1 MDSPAMMGGLEKAL
15 CTHYKASFF
24 LLFMYSKETSLF
36 QEEISQR
43 LKIMHQKLIQFNKN
57 LRSEKQHLPEL
68 EAGDVVKISRKIKE
82 GTKER
87 TQVFQGMVIAV
98 KARQSSSPTV
108 TVRKVSSGVGVEL
121 VLPLHSAQIEKIEVL
136 KKTKAGRSKLYYV
149 RTKSA
154 KVLGKKLK
162 EVPFAIGKA
171 GQEIKDVVR
180 EVTEAAKAEVAVETT
195 AQKEE
200 MKQAE

>member
-1 MDSPAMMGGLEKAL
+1 MIMD
-15 CTHYKASFF
+15 
-24 LLFMYSKETSLF
+24 
-36 QEEISQR
+36 
-43 LKIMHQKLIQFNKN
+43 QKLIQFNKK
-57 LRSEKQHLPEL
+57 LRSEKAHFPEL

-82 GTKER
+82 GGKER
-87 TQVFQGMVIAV
+87 TQIFQGMVIAV

-121 VLPLHSAQIEKIEVL
+121 VLPLHSTQIEKIEVL

-171 GQEIKDVVR
+171 GQEVKDVVR
-180 EVTEAAKAEVAVETT
+180 EVTEAAKAETVP
-195 AQKEE
+195 QEE
-200 MKQAE
+200 EVKQAE

>member
-1 MDSPAMMGGLEKAL
+1 MTIMD
-15 CTHYKASFF
+15 
-24 LLFMYSKETSLF
+24 
-36 QEEISQR
+36 
-43 LKIMHQKLIQFNKN
+43 QKLIQFNKK
-57 LRSEKQHLPEL
+57 LRSEKAHFPLL

-82 GTKER
+82 GGKER
-87 TQVFQGMVIAV
+87 TQIFQGMVIAV
-98 KARQSSSPTV
+98 KALQSSSPTV

-121 VLPLHSAQIEKIEVL
+121 VLPLHSTQIEKIEVL

-171 GQEIKDVVR
+171 GQEVKDVVR
-180 EVTEAAKAEVAVETT
+180 EVTEAAKAEVAPQE
-195 AQKEE
+195 KEA
-200 MKQAE
+200 KQAE

>member
-1 MDSPAMMGGLEKAL
+1 MD
-15 CTHYKASFF
+15 
-24 LLFMYSKETSLF
+24 
-36 QEEISQR
+36 
-43 LKIMHQKLIQFNKN
+43 QKLIQFNKK
-57 LRSEKQHLPEL
+57 LRSEKSHFPLL

-82 GTKER
+82 GSKER
-87 TQVFQGMVIAV
+87 TQIFQGMVIAV

-121 VLPLHSAQIEKIEVL
+121 VLPLHSTQIEKIEVL

-171 GQEIKDVVR
+171 GQEVKDVVR
-180 EVTEAAKAEVAVETT
+180 EVTEAAKAEVTP
-195 AQKEE
+195 QEE
-200 MKQAE
+200 EVKQAE

>member
-1 MDSPAMMGGLEKAL
+1 MD
-15 CTHYKASFF
+15 
-24 LLFMYSKETSLF
+24 
-36 QEEISQR
+36 
-43 LKIMHQKLIQFNKN
+43 QKLIQFNKK
-57 LRSEKQHLPEL
+57 LRSEKSHFPLL

-82 GTKER
+82 GSKER
-87 TQVFQGMVIAV
+87 TQIFQGMVIAV

-121 VLPLHSAQIEKIEVL
+121 VLPLHSTQIEKIEVL

-171 GQEIKDVVR
+171 GQEVKDVVR
-180 EVTEAAKAEVAVETT
+180 EVTEAAKAEVVPQEKET
-195 AQKEE
+195 
-200 MKQAE
+200 KQAE

>member
-1 MDSPAMMGGLEKAL
+1 MD
-15 CTHYKASFF
+15 
-24 LLFMYSKETSLF
+24 
-36 QEEISQR
+36 
-43 LKIMHQKLIQFNKN
+43 QKLIQFNKK
-57 LRSEKQHLPEL
+57 LRSEKSHFPLL

-82 GTKER
+82 GSKER
-87 TQVFQGMVIAV
+87 TQIFQGMVIAA

-121 VLPLHSAQIEKIEVL
+121 VLPLHSTQIEKIEVL

-171 GQEIKDVVR
+171 GQEVKDVVR
-180 EVTEAAKAEVAVETT
+180 EVTEAAKAEVTP
-195 AQKEE
+195 QEE
-200 MKQAE
+200 EVKQAE